1 MGSDVQAEAD
11 FAAEMAVLRR
21 STMTWSNEPGYR
33 YGEHSHPYRKTLCC
47 VSGSI
52 VFHTPGGDVELRA
65 GERLVLD
72 PHTPHAATVGPGG
85 VRCAEAHG

>member
-1 MGSDVQAEAD
+1 MGSEVTGEMD
-11 FAAEMAVLRR
+11 FEAEMAVLGR
-21 STMTWSNEPGYR
+21 STTTWSNEPGYR
-33 YGEHSHPYRKTLCC
+33 YGEHSHAYRKTLCC
-47 VSGSI
+47 LSGSI
-52 VFHTPGGDVELRA
+52 VFHTPDDDRELRA